1 MQVFNK
7 FSLLLFLFIIT
18 FSIPSNAAIDYKPD
32 AEKKTTISKKQK
44 KAKKKGLFKRW
55 KEKRVLKKL
64 KKRQKKVKGKSVAKD
79 AKRSKLLGISSFVAL
94 FIAIASP
101 FVFIAI
107 ASPFVGIQALQIIA
121 LLFAV
126 GSAIYGRHLAV
137 SVLRQT
143 KNQPEKYKE
152 ERKMAKKGLTF
163 SKRTLRILLILLL
176 LVLLGLL
183 LLRNIELELF

>member
-94 FIAIASP
+94 FIAIVLPYLS
-101 FVFIAI
+101 IAI
-107 ASPFVGIQALQIIA
+107 ATPGILALYIIA
-121 LLFAV
+121 LLYTV
-126 GSAIYGRHLAV
+126 GSAIYGRYLAV
-137 SVLRQT
+137 SVLRHT

-152 ERKMAKKGLTF
+152 ERKMAK
-163 SKRTLRILLILLL
+163 RD
-176 LVLLGLL
+176 
-183 LLRNIELELF
+183 